1 MCRIS
6 EEWRQ
11 EGYEEG
17 REEGRVEGL
26 AEGREE
32 NKLEVAAN
40 LLKMT
45 KLSCEEIAKIVNL
58 PVEKIRELDTGK
70 SA

>member
-6 EEWRQ
+6 EEW
-11 EGYEEG
+11 YEEG
-17 REEGRVEGL
+17 RED
-26 AEGREE
+26 GREE

-45 KLSCEEIAKIVNL
+45 KLSCEEIARIVGL